1 MPVNDQPAAPAEIWR
16 RLEADRIDDDT
27 ALLVAAAFNDD
38 ELAEALAGSHIE
50 RPAPDRRDLVQ
61 PQRAYLAAIAVEG
74 FRGIGPRAELQIKS
88 APGLTVVAGRNGSGK
103 SSFAE
108 AVEMLLTGENSR
120 WADRPAD
127 WQSGWRN
134 LHAAADRPTTI
145 EARFAIDG
153 QPGEVP
159 VRRWWDAGATAASAS
174 AAAVI
179 RNAGKEGDALGTL
192 GWDAALASFRPFLPH
207 SEVGSSVA
215 QAPSNLYDAMYAV
228 LGLQDVAEAH
238 QRLRQIRLAG
248 DKSAKELSTEHAQLL
263 EGLDRYE
270 EDPRATPLR
279 NAMNETLLDPD
290 EIEWTWQVVNEWP
303 SNEEFFGERL
313 ADEIPDA
320 DAVAAAIHGIQRAE
334 RRVNDLL
341 DDSGRRSADA
351 AVLLEQ
357 ALRLHEEHGDQPCP
371 ICKGRDLD
379 PAWRTEAE
387 AALLAARRDAED
399 WNTATRELELA
410 MAAARDLAR
419 PMREYWSNAL
429 GDYGP
434 QGPKARAEGARR
446 WLGALLHG
454 EDKERAAGRGEGGDQ
469 EPPPDHWGTALD
481 KHLAELAATAA
492 TYESDEQLL
501 QAAMATGMPEHL
513 AIIAAEDLNL
523 PLGALRPRWFP
534 GYFDPDL
541 RLKEVVNALGAAWEA
556 WADLPDEATPSQLVA
571 HLSSTHPPL
580 LSAVNEIEEYLGDG
594 FWDDFANLTEE
605 LPTWAGKQRAH
616 NAQYA
621 LLEDVRRAENWLRR
635 TLDAMRDER
644 FDPISEQAVRIWNR
658 LSGATNVELVPPKLA
673 GAATSR
679 KIRLEVLVDGASSD
693 ARGVMS
699 QGELNSLAL
708 SLFLPRALL
717 DESPF
722 GFIVI
727 DDPVQAMDPSK
738 VDGLARVL
746 ADAAAE
752 RQVVVFTHDDRL
764 PEAIR
769 RLQIEADLIAVTRSE
784 NSVVQ
789 CRRVSDPVSRYLDD
803 ARAISLTPGLP
814 AEAARRST
822 ALFLRLAMEA
832 ACTER
837 IRSRRIGRGEP
848 HAEVEALLERA
859 DSTTKLAALAL
870 FDDADRHGD
879 VRSRIA
885 SSASGKTADAYG
897 LINAGTHTGGLA
909 GFDPSRLLREAERV
923 IDVIRSA
930 A

>member
-1 MPVNDQPAAPAEIWR
+1 MSANDQPSVPAEIWR
-16 RLEADRIDDDT
+16 RLEADCIDDDT
-27 ALLVAAAFNDD
+27 ALLVTAAFNDD

-74 FRGIGPRAELQIKS
+74 FRGIGPHAELQLKP

-134 LHAAADRPTTI
+134 LHAAAERPTTI

-341 DDSGRRSADA
+341 DGSGRRSADA
-351 AVLLEQ
+351 AVLIEQ

-410 MAAARDLAR
+410 MAAARALAS
-419 PMREYWSNAL
+419 PMPELWSNELDA
-429 GDYGP
+429 YGP
-434 QGPKARAEGARR
+434 QGPKERAEDARKR
-446 WLGALLHG
+446 LGNFLFMA
-454 EDKERAAGRGEGGDQ
+454 KERAARRGEGGNQ
-469 EPPPDHWGTALD
+469 EPPLDHQTALD
-481 KHLAELAATAA
+481 EYRAELAAT
-492 TYESDEQLL
+492 YETDQQLL
-501 QAAMATGMPEHL
+501 RAAIDAGMPNNL
-513 AIIAAEDLNL
+513 AIFEAENL
-523 PLGALRPRWFP
+523 DPALRALRPQWFP
-534 GYFDPDL
+534 GFDPDQ
-541 RLKEVVNALGAAWEA
+541 RLEEVVYSLGAAWEA

-621 LLEDVRRAENWLRR
+621 RLEDVRRAENWLRH

-644 FDPISEQAVRIWNR
+644 FDPISEQAVCIWNR
-658 LSGATNVELVPPKLA
+658 LSGATNVELIPPKLA

-722 GFIVI
+722 GFVVI

-769 RLQIEADLIAVTRSE
+769 RLQIEADLIALTRSE

-897 LINAGTHTGGLA
+897 LINAGTHTRSLA

-923 IDVIRSA
+923 IDIIRRA

>member
-1 MPVNDQPAAPAEIWR
+1 MPANSHSAAPAEIWR
-16 RLEADRIDDDT
+16 RIEADRIDDDT
-27 ALLVAAAFNDD
+27 ALLVAAAFDDD
-38 ELAEALAGSHIE
+38 ELAEALAGAQIE
-50 RPAPDRRDLVQ
+50 RPAPDLRALVE
-61 PQRAYLAAIAVEG
+61 PERAYLAAIAVEG
-74 FRGIGPRAELQIKS
+74 FRGIGPPAELQLKP
-88 APGLTVVAGRNGSGK
+88 APGLTVIAGRNGSGK

-145 EARFAIDG
+145 EACFAIDG
-153 QPGEVP
+153 QPGETP

-179 RNAGKEGDALGTL
+179 RRAGKEADALSTL
-192 GWDAALASFRPFLPH
+192 GWDAALATFRPFLPH

-248 DKSAKELSTEHAQLL
+248 DKSARELSTEHAQLL
-263 EGLDRYE
+263 EALDHYK
-270 EDPRATPLR
+270 EDPRATQLR
-279 NAMNETLLDPD
+279 DAMNETPLDPD
-290 EIEWTWQVVNEWP
+290 WIEWTWRLINEWP
-303 SNEEFFGERL
+303 SNEDFLGDRL
-313 ADEIPDA
+313 VREIPDA
-320 DAVAAAIHGIQRAE
+320 DTVVAAIHAIQQAE
-334 RRVNDLL
+334 RRVGELL
-341 DDSGRRSADA
+341 SGSGRRSADTA
-351 AVLLEQ
+351 DLLEQ

-371 ICKGRDLD
+371 VCKGRELD
-379 PAWRTEAE
+379 PDWRTEAE
-387 AALLAARRDAED
+387 AALLAAQRDAEE
-399 WNTATRELELA
+399 WNAATRELELS
-410 MAAARDLAR
+410 MAAARDLVS
-419 PMREYWSNAL
+419 PMSEYWTGKL
-429 GDYGP
+429 GAYGP
-434 QGPKARAEGARR
+434 RS
-446 WLGALLHG
+446 
-454 EDKERAAGRGEGGDQ
+454 
-469 EPPPDHWGTALD
+469 
-481 KHLAELAATAA
+481 LAEKGRVLLKLEIAKRSPLDPAAREAFNEALAKLESPRWVAA
-492 TYESDEQLL
+492 DESDEYSESDQQLL
-501 QAAMATGMPEHL
+501 ETAMDLGMPYDEAEHL
-513 AIIAAEDLNL
+513 VGQYFHRASQPPWI
-523 PLGALRPRWFP
+523 P
-534 GYFDPDL
+534 GYSDPDQ
-541 RLKEVVNALGAAWEA
+541 RLDNAAKSLGAAWEA

-571 HLSSTHPPL
+571 HLSSMHPPL
-580 LSAVNEIEEYLGDG
+580 ANAVNAIDEYFADG
-594 FWDDFANLTEE
+594 FWEQFAELTEE

-616 NAQYA
+616 NVQYA
-621 LLEDVRRAENWLRR
+621 RLEDVRRAENWLRR
-635 TLDAMRDER
+635 TLDKMRDER
-644 FDPISEQAVRIWNR
+644 FDPISEHAVRIWNR

-679 KIRLEVLVDGASSD
+679 KIRLEVFVDGASSD

-722 GFIVI
+722 GFVVI

-789 CRRVSDPVSRYLDD
+789 CRRAFDPVSRYIED
-803 ARAISLTPGLP
+803 ARAISLTLGLP
-814 AEAARRST
+814 PEAARRST
-822 ALFLRLAMEA
+822 ALFLRLAIEA

-837 IRSRRIGRGEP
+837 IRGRRIDRGEP

-859 DSTTKLAALAL
+859 DGTTKLAALAF
-870 FDDADRHGD
+870 FDDPDRHGD

-885 SSASGKTADAYG
+885 SSTSGKTAEAYG
-897 LINAGTHTGGLA
+897 LINAGAHTGSPA
-909 GFDPSRLLREAERV
+909 GFDPARLLQEAEQI
-923 IDVIRSA
+923 IDLIRRA

>member
-1 MPVNDQPAAPAEIWR
+1 MPANDQPAVPAEIWR

-38 ELAEALAGSHIE
+38 ELAEALAGLPVE

-61 PQRAYLAAIAVEG
+61 PERAYLAALAVEG
-74 FRGIGPRAELQIKS
+74 FRGIGPRAELQLKP

-153 QPGEVP
+153 QPGEIP

-179 RNAGKEGDALGTL
+179 RNAGKQGEALGTL

-248 DKSAKELSTEHAQLL
+248 DKSAGELSTEHAQLL

-270 EDPRATPLR
+270 EDPRATRLR
-279 NAMNETLLDPD
+279 NAMNETPPDPD
-290 EIEWTWQVVNEWP
+290 QIECAWRVVNEWP
-303 SNEEFFGERL
+303 SNEEFIGERL

-320 DAVAAAIHGIQRAE
+320 DAVVAAIHGIQRAE
-334 RRVNDLL
+334 RRVNELL
-341 DDSGRRSADA
+341 DGSGRRSADA

-387 AALLAARRDAED
+387 AALLAARREAAD
-399 WNTATRELELA
+399 WNTATRELEMA
-410 MAAARDLAR
+410 MAATRDLAR
-419 PMREYWSNAL
+419 PMREYWSNQL

-434 QGPKARAEGARR
+434 QGPKERAEGARK
-446 WLGALLHG
+446 WLTSLMFSAR
-454 EDKERAAGRGEGGDQ
+454 ERAAHRGEGGNQ
-469 EPPPDHWGTALD
+469 ETPLDHQTAIETALD
-481 KHLAELAATAA
+481 EYRAELAA
-492 TYESDEQLL
+492 TYESDGQLF
-501 QAAMATGMPEHL
+501 QAARELGVPQDFVTH
-513 AIIAAEDLNL
+513 AAEDID
-523 PLGALRPRWFP
+523 PALRVFRPRWMP
-534 GYFDPDL
+534 GYSNPDL
-541 RLKEVVNALGAAWEA
+541 RLEEVVYSLGAAWEA

-580 LSAVNEIEEYLGDG
+580 VSAVNEIDEYLGDG
-594 FWDDFANLTEE
+594 FWEDFANLTEE

-616 NAQYA
+616 VAQYA
-621 LLEDVRRAENWLRR
+621 RLEDVRRAENWLRR

-722 GFIVI
+722 GFVVI

-814 AEAARRST
+814 PEAARRST
-822 ALFLRLAMEA
+822 TLFLRLAIEA

-837 IRSRRIGRGEP
+837 IRSRRIGRGEL
-848 HAEVEALLERA
+848 HAEVATLLERA
-859 DSTTKLAALAL
+859 ASTNKLAALAL

-879 VRSRIA
+879 VRGRI
-885 SSASGKTADAYG
+885 SSISAKTAEAYG
-897 LINAGTHTGGLA
+897 LINAGTHTGNLA
-909 GFDPSRLLREAERV
+909 GFDPSRLLRETEQIIAL
-923 IDVIRSA
+923 IRA
-930 A
+930 AS